1 MRNKKESSR
10 RNKGPETNCWKREV
24 REGERPEDRTVPR
37 PGSKQRNEEADGH
50 RGELCAGKVNME
62 QLQNSGK
69 NVAAVQEE
77 YREAAGTTTGGARC
91 DSAAEL
97 DDLE

>member
-1 MRNKKESSR
+1 
-10 RNKGPETNCWKREV
+10 
-24 REGERPEDRTVPR
+24 
-37 PGSKQRNEEADGH
+37 
-50 RGELCAGKVNME
+50 ME